1 MFVSNTCTLIGQINV
16 SFVKWR
22 CLGVC
27 RQIVGFCWVVSNSG
41 PELNWHW
48 QWSGDQFNSMVNEI
62 FSRDCYQQVPD
73 FVGWSRKIHVCCCRA
88 VKKRFDCTVVMSSR
102 LNSYQLFRTRIVPG
116 IETLSHLNSY
126 RSEFVQ
132 WYSPIVFNFTGF
144 TGSQSW
150 NIDNLID
157 T

>member
-73 FVGWSRKIHVCCCRA
+73 FVWWSRKIHVCCCRA
-88 VKKRFDCTVVMSSR
+88 VKKGLTAQSLCHQGSIAINCPEPELSQVSKPYHIWIHIG
-102 LNSYQLFRTRIVPG
+102 LNLYNDIHQLCLILRDLPEVSL
-116 IETLSHLNSY
+116 ETLII
-126 RSEFVQ
+126 
-132 WYSPIVFNFTGF
+132 W
-144 TGSQSW
+144 
-150 NIDNLID
+150 
-157 T
+157 